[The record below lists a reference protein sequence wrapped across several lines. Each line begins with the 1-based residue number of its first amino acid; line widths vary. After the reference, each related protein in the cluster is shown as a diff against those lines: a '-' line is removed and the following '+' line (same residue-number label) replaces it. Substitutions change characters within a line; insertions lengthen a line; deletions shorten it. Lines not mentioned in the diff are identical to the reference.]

1 MTTSRETP
9 PLSAPERAADAL
21 RHADDPGLWT
31 MAATLFSTPDP
42 STLLA
47 RVVAAAHRMSGAD
60 AVAILLYNRQLGL
73 FEPVTPSVAVGL
85 DDTWSRQQGLPAA
98 QSLAARALE
107 TGDIVEVRDTAA
119 VPEMEFPH
127 LRGGARPGSV
137 RVAPLQVE
145 GQFVG
150 VLSFYDLD
158 PRIEPTNRSLL
169 QAFAALAGLAI
180 VNARA
185 QQRERM
191 LRERLEALDRA
202 TRAIAAE
209 LSLDQVLRRIV
220 EIASEFIGARYGAL
234 GIAGPDGYL
243 TDFITTG
250 ITPAE
255 HARIGALP
263 RGHGLLGTL
272 IRDGKPLRAPD
283 IGRDPRRV
291 GFPPNHPSMTSLLGV
306 PIRAHDRVVGDLYL
320 TDKVG
325 ASDFSDDDQHLVEL
339 LAAHAGVAIENAQLF
354 AREAE
359 TREALQRTMDS
370 LRESERRARAIFE
383 QSFQFVGLLSPEGI
397 LLDANQTALDFIV
410 GTRAEVVG
418 RHFWDTPWW
427 RASPEARDRLC
438 RAVSEAAG
446 GQFVRYEVE
455 LPALDGTMITF
466 DFSLSPVVDEA
477 GRVSFLIPEARNISA
492 IKALDRAHDELATLH
507 ERERIGR
514 DLHDGIIQDIYAGT
528 LQLDDIAED
537 LEDEVTRARLLA
549 VTDHFSTVITDV
561 RTYIQGLRV
570 RRLEGRLLR
579 EGIEQLVREVMGQNG
594 LAGNF
599 AVEGEPY
606 RLPDAAANTM
616 LQIAREALANVVR
629 HAQAT
634 AVEVCLIYAPGG
646 VTLQLTDNG
655 RGFEPVV
662 VGEDG
667 HFGLANLHQR
677 AEESGGIL
685 TITSAPG
692 AGTRL
697 IAYLPSGRAAP
708 GAESAPAVT
717 DGVTLG

>member
-1 MTTSRETP
+1 M
-9 PLSAPERAADAL
+9 
-21 RHADDPGLWT
+21 
-31 MAATLFSTPDP
+31 
-42 STLLA
+42 
-47 RVVAAAHRMSGAD
+47 
-60 AVAILLYNRQLGL
+60 
-73 FEPVTPSVAVGL
+73 
-85 DDTWSRQQGLPAA
+85 
-98 QSLAARALE
+98 
-107 TGDIVEVRDTAA
+107 EVRDTAA
-119 VPEMEFPH
+119 APEMEFPR
-127 LRGGARPGSV
+127 LRGGQRPGSV

-150 VLSFYDLD
+150 VLSFYDLA
-158 PRIEPTNRSLL
+158 PRTEPANQPLL
-169 QAFAALAGLAI
+169 RAFAALAGLAI
-180 VNARA
+180 VNART
-185 QQRERM
+185 QQRERV

-209 LSLDQVLRRIV
+209 LSLDQVLHRIV
-220 EIASEFIGARYGAL
+220 EIAVEFIGAHYGAL

-255 HARIGALP
+255 HPRIGALP

-272 IRDGKPLRAPD
+272 IRDGKPLRVAD

-291 GFPPNHPSMTSLLGV
+291 GFPPNHPPMTSLLGV

-339 LAAHAGVAIENAQLF
+339 LAAHAGVAIENARLF

-359 TREALQRTMDS
+359 TRNALQRTMDS

-397 LLDANQTALDFIV
+397 LLDANQTALDFI
-410 GTRAEVVG
+410 GETRDAVVG
-418 RHFWDTPWW
+418 RPFWHTPWW
-427 RASPEARDRLC
+427 RASPEARDRLR

-455 LPALDGTMITF
+455 LPALDGTLVTF

-477 GRVSFLIPEARNISA
+477 GRVSFLIPEARDISA

-528 LQLDDIAED
+528 LQLDDLAED

-549 VTDHFSTVITDV
+549 VSDHFSTVITDV

-570 RRLEGRLLR
+570 RRLEGRLLSD
-579 EGIEQLVREVMGQNG
+579 GIQELVREVMGQNG
-594 LAGNF
+594 LAENF
-599 AVEGEPY
+599 AVEGELY
-606 RLPDAAANTM
+606 RLPDAAANTL

-629 HAQAT
+629 HARAT
-634 AVEVCLIYAPGG
+634 AVEVCLTYAPDG

-655 RGFEPVV
+655 RGFDPAVARQE
-662 VGEDG
+662 G
-667 HFGLANLHQR
+667 HFGLANLHRR
-677 AEESGGIL
+677 AEELGGAL
-685 TITSAPG
+685 AITSAPG

-697 IAYLPSGRAAP
+697 IAYLPRPRPNP
-708 GAESAPAVT
+708 GADRASAKT
-717 DGVTLG
+717 DGVTLGQV